1 MSFTSEGWGNR
12 NTSVTTFIHN
22 LSFFKKALDKQ
33 SKICSA
39 TLEYALFKEDAL
51 MNNYPTLVKEKLYS
65 LIDDIT
71 DVSWL
76 YCTNHGIF

>member
-1 MSFTSEGWGNR
+1 
-12 NTSVTTFIHN
+12 
-22 LSFFKKALDKQ
+22 
-33 SKICSA
+33 
-39 TLEYALFKEDAL
+39 

-65 LIDDIT
+65 PIDDIT